1 MLIFIKC
8 NDIIVLSNKVIKCKK
23 VEKMSKKRKLFCE
36 YGPIFYKI
44 SLWKEAKLKDLRDLK
59 SGKKFS
65 RKKDKE
71 SFEYIWKGDTKVL
84 LRNLHGVDMQL
95 QKNKVTNL
103 KLASKKIDGIIVNP
117 GEEFSFW
124 NLVGNATKR
133 KGYLE
138 GLVISNSQMKT
149 GVGGGLCQMANMIH
163 WLVLHTPL
171 EVTELHHHSD
181 ALFPDVK
188 RRVPFGTGTSI
199 SYKALDYRFKNNT
212 ENPIQIRVWL
222 DDTMLY
228 GEIRSTVPLK
238 EKYKIVEEDNY
249 YAKDEDGIFYRN
261 SKVYRIITDKETKCE
276 IKKELILDN
285 HSKVMYDYE
294 LIPKEEIKVN

>member
-1 MLIFIKC
+1 MG
-8 NDIIVLSNKVIKCKK
+8 
-23 VEKMSKKRKLFCE
+23 KKRKLFCE

-44 SLWKEAKLKDLRDLK
+44 SLWKEAIRKDLRDFK
-59 SGKKFS
+59 NGRKFAKKMS
-65 RKKDKE
+65 KE

-95 QKNKVTNL
+95 QKNKVRNL
-103 KLASKKIDGIIVNP
+103 EIASKKIDGIIIKP

-138 GLVISNSQMKT
+138 GLVISNSQMKK

-171 EVTELHHHSD
+171 QVTELHHHSD
-181 ALFPDVK
+181 ALFPDEK

-199 SYKALDYRFKNNT
+199 SYKALDYRFKNTT
-212 ENPIQIRVWL
+212 EYPVQIRVWL

-228 GEIRSTVPLK
+228 GEIRSTVSLK
-238 EKYKIVEEDNY
+238 QKYKIVEEGNH
-249 YAKDEDGIFYRN
+249 YAKDEDGVFYRN
-261 SKVYRIITDKETKCE
+261 SKVYRIITDKETKEE
-276 IKKELILDN
+276 ISKELILDN

-294 LIPKEEIKVN
+294 LIPKEEIKVD

>member
-1 MLIFIKC
+1 MG
-8 NDIIVLSNKVIKCKK
+8 
-23 VEKMSKKRKLFCE
+23 RKLFCE

-44 SLWKEAKLKDLRDLK
+44 SLFKEAIKKDLRDFK
-59 SGKKFS
+59 NGKKFA
-65 RKKDKE
+65 KKINKE
-71 SFEYIWKGDTKVL
+71 NFEHIWKGDTKVL
-84 LRNLHGVDMQL
+84 LRKLHGVDMQL

-103 KLASKKIDGIIVNP
+103 RIASKKIDGIIVKP

-138 GLVISNSQMKT
+138 GLVISNSQMKK

-199 SYKALDYRFKNNT
+199 SYKALDYRFKNTTNT
-212 ENPIQIRVWL
+212 PIQIRIWL

-228 GEIRSTVPLK
+228 GEIRSNEPLK
-238 EKYKIVEEDNY
+238 QRYKIVEEDNY
-249 YAKDEDGIFYRN
+249 YEKEDDGIFYRN
-261 SKVYRIITDKETKCE
+261 SKVYRIITDKETKQE
-276 IKKELILDN
+276 IKKELILNN
-285 HSKVMYDYE
+285 HSQVMYDYE
-294 LIPKEEIKVN
+294 LIPKDEIREKKLC

>member
-1 MLIFIKC
+1 MG
-8 NDIIVLSNKVIKCKK
+8 
-23 VEKMSKKRKLFCE
+23 RKLFCE

-44 SLWKEAKLKDLRDLK
+44 SLLKEAIKKDLKDFK
-59 SGKKFS
+59 NGKKFA
-65 RKKDKE
+65 KKINKE
-71 SFEYIWKGDTKVL
+71 NFEHIWKGDTKVL
-84 LRNLHGVDMQL
+84 LRKLHGVDMQL

-103 KLASKKIDGIIVNP
+103 RIASKRIDGIVVKP

-138 GLVISNSQMKT
+138 GLVISNSQMKK

-199 SYKALDYRFKNNT
+199 SYKALDYRFKNTTNT
-212 ENPIQIRVWL
+212 PIQIRIWL

-228 GEIRSTVPLK
+228 GEIRSNEPLK
-238 EKYKIVEEDNY
+238 QRYKIVEEDNY
-249 YAKDEDGIFYRN
+249 YEKEDDGIFYRN
-261 SKVYRIITDKETKCE
+261 SKVYRIITDKETKQE
-276 IKKELILDN
+276 IKKELILNN
-285 HSKVMYDYE
+285 HSQVMYDYE
-294 LIPKEEIKVN
+294 LIPKDEIREKKLC

>member
-1 MLIFIKC
+1 MMKGK
-8 NDIIVLSNKVIKCKK
+8 NK
-23 VEKMSKKRKLFCE
+23 MGKKRKLFCE
-36 YGPIFYKI
+36 YGPIAYKI
-44 SLWKEAKLKDLRDLK
+44 SLFKEAKQKDLIDLK
-59 SGKKFS
+59 NGKKFA
-65 RKKDKE
+65 KKKSKE
-71 SFEYIWKGDTKVL
+71 NFEYIWKGDAKVL
-84 LRNLHGVDMQL
+84 LRKLQGVDMQL
-95 QKNKVTNL
+95 QKNKVKNL
-103 KLASKKIDGIIVNP
+103 LLASKKIDGIIIKP

-138 GLVISNSQMKT
+138 GLVISNSQMKK

-199 SYKALDYRFKNNT
+199 SYKALDYRFKNT
-212 ENPIQIRVWL
+212 TKYPIQIRVWL
-222 DDTMLY
+222 DDTFLY

-238 EKYKIVEEDNY
+238 EKYKIIEEDNH
-249 YAKDEDGIFYRN
+249 YAKDEDGVFYRN
-261 SKVYRIITDKETKCE
+261 SKVYRIITNKETNQE
-276 IKKELILDN
+276 IKKELILNN
-285 HSKVMYDYE
+285 HSKVMYDYN
-294 LIPKEEIKVN
+294 LIPKEEIKE

>member
-1 MLIFIKC
+1 MKLQIKRELVEIFKGKLINMK
-8 NDIIVLSNKVIKCKK
+8 
-23 VEKMSKKRKLFCE
+23 KKRKLFCE
-36 YGPIFYKI
+36 YGPIFYKL
-44 SLWKEAKLKDLRDLK
+44 SLIKETLKKNLKDFKAGRK
-59 SGKKFS
+59 FAKKI
-65 RKKDKE
+65 DKNNLE
-71 SFEYIWKGDTKVL
+71 NIWKGDTKIL

-95 QKNKVTNL
+95 QKNKIVNL
-103 KLASKKIDGIIVNP
+103 QLASKKIDGIIIKP

-138 GLVISNSQMKT
+138 GLVISNSKMKK

-199 SYKALDYRFKNNT
+199 CYKALDYRFKNIT
-212 ENPIQIRVWL
+212 KYPVQIRVWL
-222 DDTMLY
+222 DEKMLY
-228 GEIRSTVPLK
+228 GEIRSTEPLK
-238 EKYKIVEEDNY
+238 EKYKIVEEDNH

-261 SKVYRIITDKETKCE
+261 SKVYRIITNKETKQE

-285 HSKVMYDYE
+285 HSKVMYDYD
-294 LIPKEEIKVN
+294 LIPKEEVRKN

>member
-1 MLIFIKC
+1 MKLQIKRELVEIFKGKLINMK
-8 NDIIVLSNKVIKCKK
+8 
-23 VEKMSKKRKLFCE
+23 KKRKLFCE
-36 YGPIFYKI
+36 YGPLFYKI
-44 SLWKEAKLKDLRDLK
+44 SLVKETSKKDLKDFKAGRK
-59 SGKKFS
+59 FAKKI
-65 RKKDKE
+65 DKNNLE
-71 SFEYIWKGDTKVL
+71 NIWKGDTKIL

-95 QKNKVTNL
+95 QKNKIVNL
-103 KLASKKIDGIIVNP
+103 QLASKKIDGIIIKP

-138 GLVISNSQMKT
+138 GLVISNSKMKK

-199 SYKALDYRFKNNT
+199 CYKALDYRFKNIT
-212 ENPIQIRVWL
+212 KYPVQIRVWL
-222 DDTMLY
+222 DEKMLY
-228 GEIRSTVPLK
+228 GEIRSTEPLK
-238 EKYKIVEEDNY
+238 EKYKIVEEDNH

-261 SKVYRIITDKETKCE
+261 SKVYRIITNKETKQE

-285 HSKVMYDYE
+285 HSKVMYDYD
-294 LIPKEEIKVN
+294 LIPKEEVRKN

>member
-1 MLIFIKC
+1 
-8 NDIIVLSNKVIKCKK
+8 
-23 VEKMSKKRKLFCE
+23 
-36 YGPIFYKI
+36 
-44 SLWKEAKLKDLRDLK
+44 
-59 SGKKFS
+59 
-65 RKKDKE
+65 
-71 SFEYIWKGDTKVL
+71 
-84 LRNLHGVDMQL
+84 MQL
-95 QKNKVTNL
+95 QKNKVKNL
-103 KLASKKIDGIIVNP
+103 LLASKKIDGIIIKP

-138 GLVISNSQMKT
+138 GLVISNSQMKK

-199 SYKALDYRFKNNT
+199 SYKALDYRFKNT
-212 ENPIQIRVWL
+212 TKYPIQIRVWL
-222 DDTMLY
+222 DDTFLY

-238 EKYKIVEEDNY
+238 EKYKIIEEDNH
-249 YAKDEDGIFYRN
+249 YAKDEDGVFYRN
-261 SKVYRIITDKETKCE
+261 SKVYRIITNKETNQE
-276 IKKELILDN
+276 IKKELILNN
-285 HSKVMYDYE
+285 HSKVMYDYN
-294 LIPKEEIKVN
+294 LIPKEEIKE

>member
-1 MLIFIKC
+1 MGKQ
-8 NDIIVLSNKVIKCKK
+8 
-23 VEKMSKKRKLFCE
+23 RKLFCE
-36 YGPIFYKI
+36 YGLIAYKI
-44 SLWKEAKLKDLRDLK
+44 SLFKEAKKKDLIDLK
-59 SGKKFS
+59 NGKKFA
-65 RKKDKE
+65 KKKNKE
-71 SFEYIWKGDTKVL
+71 NFEYIWKGDTKVL
-84 LRNLHGVDMQL
+84 LRKLHGVDMQL
-95 QKNKVTNL
+95 QKNKVKNL
-103 KLASKKIDGIIVNP
+103 QLASKKIDGIIVNP

-138 GLVISNSQMKT
+138 GLVISNSQMKK

-171 EVTELHHHSD
+171 TVIELHHHSD

-199 SYKALDYRFKNNT
+199 SYKALDYRFKNT
-212 ENPIQIRVWL
+212 IEYPIQIRVWL
-222 DDTMLY
+222 DETFLY
-228 GEIRSTVPLK
+228 GEIRSTVSLN
-238 EKYKIVEEDNY
+238 EKYKIIEEDNH

-261 SKVYRIITDKETKCE
+261 SKVYRIITDKKTNQE

-285 HSKVMYDYE
+285 HSQVMYDYD
-294 LIPKEEIKVN
+294 LIPKEEIRV

>member
-1 MLIFIKC
+1 MG
-8 NDIIVLSNKVIKCKK
+8 
-23 VEKMSKKRKLFCE
+23 RKLFCE
-36 YGPIFYKI
+36 YGPICYKI
-44 SLWKEAKLKDLRDLK
+44 SLYKEALKKNLKDLK
-59 SGKKFS
+59 NGKKFA
-65 RKKDKE
+65 KKINKE
-71 SFEYIWKGDTKVL
+71 NYEYIWKGDTKVL
-84 LRNLHGVDMQL
+84 LRELHGVDMQL
-95 QKNKVTNL
+95 QKNKVVNL
-103 KLASKKIDGIIVNP
+103 KLASKKIDGLIVKP

-138 GLVISNSQMKT
+138 GLVISNSQMKK
-149 GVGGGLCQMANMIH
+149 GVGGGLCQLANMIH

-181 ALFPDVK
+181 ALFPDEK

-199 SYKALDYRFKNNT
+199 SYKALDYRFKNVT
-212 ENPIQIRVWL
+212 DSPIQIRVWL

-228 GEIRSTVPLK
+228 GEIRSVKPLDL
-238 EKYKIVEEDNY
+238 KYKIVEEDNH
-249 YAKDEDGIFYRN
+249 YAKDEEGVFYRN
-261 SKVYRIITDKETKCE
+261 SKVYRIIKNKATGEE

-294 LIPKEEIKVN
+294 LIPKEEIRMK